1 MSIIRSSNL
10 VTTSP
15 KSRRGQSKKALQPLQ
30 NLMQGISRR
39 LPVRAFEGY
48 RSVKALTL
56 MWLVTS
62 APTQPRICGSFDR
75 PKTETARYRPAQM
88 LFFPSYKRMRL
99 RSARWKSCRRRRFF
113 ERCLWTCFSSSL
125 LECHFVYSKRIFDQ
139 GSHVFSN
146 KKYAAA
152 MIRQAPLQ
160 PTYGKA
166 RISEN
171 AASSVARISSFNHR
185 EDERLTNNVGA
196 NSSSADDSLFTGLIG
211 IVLLTKLFASSIE

>member
-1 MSIIRSSNL
+1 
-10 VTTSP
+10 
-15 KSRRGQSKKALQPLQ
+15 
-30 NLMQGISRR
+30 
-39 LPVRAFEGY
+39 
-48 RSVKALTL
+48 
-56 MWLVTS
+56 
-62 APTQPRICGSFDR
+62 
-75 PKTETARYRPAQM
+75 
-88 LFFPSYKRMRL
+88 
-99 RSARWKSCRRRRFF
+99 
-113 ERCLWTCFSSSL
+113 
-125 LECHFVYSKRIFDQ
+125 
-139 GSHVFSN
+139 
-146 KKYAAA
+146 